1 MARDPMTLAPSEP
14 SYFKSRLPDQHASFA
29 SSSHHVS
36 GSAVPHE
43 RHDEIRPVRVEHRLI
58 ADRTSGAAM
67 CGPVGEKQA
76 AGDGAGLRPFGGKC
90 VGAGGSAGNS
100 RMAGDDQQVLRRG
113 AMCR

>member
-1 MARDPMTLAPSEP
+1 MKKPPSGAEFGQLRP
-14 SYFKSRLPDQHASFA
+14 
-29 SSSHHVS
+29 
-36 GSAVPHE
+36 SAVQADLLLVREKKMGHQ
-43 RHDEIRPVRVEHRLI
+43 RRVSRKRPFGRCL
-58 ADRTSGAAM
+58 RTSGAAM

-100 RMAGDDQQVLRRG
+100 RMAGDDQQVLRRV